1 MRLETALRIF
11 GLNPDPSTE
20 ELNKAFR
27 RLAKRYHPD
36 SNGERVEWATHQMAS
51 INVAY
56 ETIRKSIREGRTQ
69 SPRNT
74 AQSASSGAQR
84 AKTGAHRPR
93 RGYSRH
99 AAAGAAPGNTPGSS
113 HATRMYARPLGG
125 SARVAFL
132 DAKKRVLEGMHT
144 YYQFGLENV
153 HLRHEG
159 PHRLKYRRATR
170 LVMKGLERFAE
181 LWTQYGPLDP
191 ESAYARFYT
200 FTDYFYRSMFLERY
214 NNPYSGK
221 LDQLAYGHYRDAT
234 RLLDETIRD
243 TFFPGMTGKSVY
255 DPTVQLQICRQEF
268 SNVIAHYFESNWI
281 EESTLKM
288 KLLDSFEK
296 YVHSR
301 PE

>member
-11 GLNPDPSTE
+11 GLNPDPSTD

-51 INVAY
+51 INIAY
-56 ETIRKSIREGRTQ
+56 ETIRKSIQNG
-69 SPRNT
+69 P
-74 AQSASSGAQR
+74 AQSTRTYRSAAGRPYARSSTTAGTRRSYSRNSA
-84 AKTGAHRPR
+84 TGA
-93 RGYSRH
+93 S
-99 AAAGAAPGNTPGSS
+99 GNTQGAYRAARSS
-113 HATRMYARPLGG
+113 AEPMGT
-125 SARVAFL
+125 SAHSAFL
-132 DAKKRVLEGMHT
+132 EAQKRVLEGIHT

-159 PHRLKYRRATR
+159 PHRLKYRKATR
-170 LVMKGLERFAE
+170 LVMKGLDRFAE
-181 LWTQYGPLDP
+181 LWTRHGPLSP
-191 ESAYARFYT
+191 ESGFTTFYT

-234 RLLDETIRD
+234 RMLDETIRD
-243 TFFPGMTGKSVY
+243 TFFPGMSGKSGY
-255 DPTVQLQICRQEF
+255 DPTVQLQVCRKEF
-268 SNVIAHYFESNWI
+268 YNVVAHYSESSWI
-281 EESTLKM
+281 EESTLKI

-296 YVHSR
+296 YYHSR
-301 PE
+301 RA